1 MTQANIGMADVSTVD
16 VSTLADV
23 ETWSGKGRHD
33 ENFPVGS
40 HLIARRHREPIHRYY
55 SFARN
60 ADDLADSA
68 SLSAQQK
75 IARLDIME
83 DVLLGHRQTGSPSAA
98 ALRVS
103 LSSTGITPK
112 HATDLLVAFRQ
123 DATKLRYATLGE
135 LYQYCNHSAVPVGRY
150 VLDVHG
156 ESGDCHAPSDAL
168 CTSLQIINHIQDCAA
183 DLAELDRCYLPQA
196 LLDQFGASVEDLRR
210 PAETPALRRVFMVL
224 LKQVDRMNHEASA
237 LPKAVRDR
245 RLRVETATI
254 RGLATRLTRRL
265 TGNDPLAK
273 RVKLRPVDAVF
284 SLLAAAPKLL

>member
-1 MTQANIGMADVSTVD
+1 MIQGD

-40 HLIARRHREPIHRYY
+40 RLIARRHRDPIHRYY

-60 ADDLADSA
+60 ADDIADSP

-103 LSSTGITPK
+103 LSATGITPK

-123 DATKLRYATLGE
+123 DATKRRYSTVEE
-135 LYQYCNHSAVPVGRY
+135 LYRYCNYSAAPVGRY

-168 CTSLQIINHIQDCAA
+168 CTSLQIINHIQDCAV

-210 PAETPALRRVFMVL
+210 PAETPALRCVFNAL
-224 LKQVDRMNHEASA
+224 LDQVDRMNLEASA

-245 RLRVETATI
+245 RLRAETAII
-254 RGLATRLTRRL
+254 RGLATRLTKRL
-265 TGNDPLAK
+265 SRNDPLAK
-273 RVKLRPVDAVF
+273 RVKLRPADAVF
-284 SLLAAAPKLL
+284 SVLAAAPNLL